1 MPAPLAAAGIAA
13 AASLAGSG
21 INAMAVG
28 KTNRKTRKWNEKMYA
43 TQRADAL
50 ADWNMQNEY
59 NSPEQQM
66 ARLKAA
72 GLNPHLVYGNGADAT
87 SNQAPR
93 SSSVEGWRPQP
104 AQWDVGGAAQAGI
117 AAYTDL
123 NLKAAQT
130 DNYKAQT
137 EVLGQDAVLKAIQA
151 FATDVGG
158 QKTAFELQQ
167 AKALQNVSLEMA
179 SEQLRNLRTNTDI
192 NLDTNER
199 NKALAATSLEKSAE
213 EILNI
218 RAQKAS
224 TDTQRQQTLQ
234 QIELLKKDG
243 VLKDLDIK
251 LKKVGIQPNDPAV
264 IRFLQQA
271 LDLSPEKIRAA
282 GEKLLKTLQDGPPTA
297 DEWLKNNPSYQKRLQ
312 RRRN

>member
-1 MPAPLAAAGIAA
+1 MPAWLAPAIAG

-21 INAMAVG
+21 MNAASVG

-43 TQRADAL
+43 TQRQDAL

-72 GLNPHLVYGNGADAT
+72 GLNPHLVYGNGAEAM
-87 SNQAPR
+87 SGSQPR
-93 SSSVEGWRPQP
+93 SASVESWKPQP
-104 AQWDVGGAAQAGI
+104 AEFDLGGAAQAGI
-117 AAYTDL
+117 AAYTDTS
-123 NLKAAQT
+123 LKAAQT

-151 FATDVGG
+151 FATDIGG
-158 QKTAFELQQ
+158 QKTAFELEQ
-167 AKALQNVSLEMA
+167 AKKLQGVSLEMA
-179 SEQLRNLRTNTDI
+179 SEQLRKLRTDTDI

-199 NKALAATSLEKSAE
+199 NKALTATSLEKSAE

-224 TDTQRQQTLQ
+224 TDTQRQATQQ

-243 VLKDLDIK
+243 VLKDLDIQMRK
-251 LKKVGIQPNDPAV
+251 MGIQPNDPAV
-264 IRFLQQA
+264 IRFLQRTI
-271 LDLSPEKIRAA
+271 DLSPEKIRQA
-282 GEKLLKTLQDGPPTA
+282 GKELLKRWNGVT
-297 DEWLKNNPSYQKRLQ
+297 DEFRNKFGKAWDYYHGKQK
-312 RRRN
+312 